1 MGYDSPYKTGKS
13 TAWDLMYTG
22 SMSVKKIL
30 KDSFEQVIE
39 TGRDMAKSSV
49 KQVASTLSPWD
60 MIRNSF
66 NEDENSRNPLNQ
78 HPDQQS
84 KGKEINGK
92 GGNNTPLNFEGLNKS
107 YADQD
112 KQKIESM
119 KQRLF
124 QMVKR
129 DDERSVQRVQQKK
142 AEKERAISQEEA
154 DAKRRENDKQRQSS
168 LAAPQGKSKGRKR
181 KAAEPQPAETKPG
194 SSKQ

>member
-1 MGYDSPYKTGKS
+1 
-13 TAWDLMYTG
+13 
-22 SMSVKKIL
+22 MSVKKII
-30 KDSFEQVIE
+30 KDSFEQVLE

-49 KQVASTLSPWD
+49 RQVASTLSPWD

-66 NEDENSRNPLNQ
+66 NDDESSHSPSGQKNE
-78 HPDQQS
+78 QQS
-84 KGKEINGK
+84 RSKEMQGK
-92 GGNNTPLNFEGLNKS
+92 GGNSTPLNFEGLNKS

-112 KQKIESM
+112 KQKIENM

-129 DDERSVQRVQQKK
+129 DDEKSVQRAQQTK
-142 AEKERAISQEEA
+142 AEKERSIAQEEA
-154 DAKRRENDKQRQSS
+154 DKRRREDDKQRQSS